1 MNGVQI
7 TTSQFGFSATNASL
21 ISFARA
27 TPSCRFMFIFQ
38 LPATIFFLIFLFFL
52 KVDNILFEFSF
63 FLIHAPQAQ
72 SRSAMVRSTSGMTNQ
87 EMMPAIFLA
96 ALTSGILPISVFSSG
111 LPARS
116 AILGRSLWLHFR
128 MMVPSF
134 SSRSPGLLRITV
146 FSVVSSV
153 I

>member
-1 MNGVQI
+1 MI
-7 TTSQFGFSATNASL
+7 TSQFGLSATNASL
-21 ISFARA
+21 ISLARA

-63 FLIHAPQAQ
+63 FLIQAPHAQ
-72 SRSAMVRSTSGMTNQ
+72 SRSAMA
-87 EMMPAIFLA
+87 AIFLA
-96 ALTSGILPISVFSSG
+96 ALTSGILPISVFSRG

-116 AILGRSLWLHFR
+116 AILGRSLWLHFL

-134 SSRSPGLLRITV
+134 SSSSPGLLRITV